1 MSKKQYITE
10 REGQIEFFD
19 NYGIPY
25 NDDQSV
31 LVDNTDG
38 VFNGCIF
45 EFKLNI
51 TNLNRTLLQAI
62 KYLSR
67 MRVKGESVPAT
78 ILLVSLNDTTMY
90 VYKSA
95 DYFDEIHKIYTG
107 AASKDNDGFVAKPYD
122 AKLDYSDMA
131 DSATVKKI
139 LRGRKTIEEMY
150 MPVDLDENCIVGWAD
165 RYYRENPK
173 ASKGDF
179 LGDETGTQVKV
190 TGEIRDP
197 KHFAGLIRPY
207 TGKTNERFKYL
218 MDCLNDRLSK
228 KDLGAFYTP
237 EPYCRKAAELVQ
249 MAVDRVPKGNDYI
262 ILDRCAGTGNLE
274 AALIGLF
281 DRNGD
286 ELISHCVVS
295 TYEYYEYKVLQERI
309 GDKVRD
315 IIPPTEANVVYAN
328 GKVANADAMSKEFI
342 ENPIIRQY
350 VDNPKCTIIL
360 LENPPYQDSTSV
372 TFNDDAGKKAKAD
385 RTTSF
390 INSEYRK
397 ITNTLNE
404 GKASAREI
412 SNLFIWSGFKYY
424 LRQDTDSYILFS
436 PVKYFKNVGLAQNIM
451 IKGFLFNRKHFHATD
466 STIACILWSNEKDS
480 ATTTF
485 TFEALDIINDTLTS
499 VSNVT
504 VKKVKNTFIDFYDKR
519 SFPTDVDGN
528 VWCASDGT
536 EMPFSNRIDTKS
548 LYNDNIIAAIG
559 APGYNLDAMKR
570 CLVRQQFY
578 RHGLVFYLR
587 NDNYKDKLPLW
598 VAKLYPQDNWYD
610 KDVYNTTADG
620 GDTYTHDPQF
630 LKSCL
635 IYTCLSNQNKC
646 LTFDGSD
653 GRHYQNEL
661 CFDNTDPTRLPLAL
675 TDLNKYAAAKETAL
689 DDDEVA
695 LMDLWYKIMNEAKR
709 TANYNPAFTYGVY
722 QITKELNT
730 FKTIGTGKPKRI
742 EYDDPELNGDLESLR
757 KMLKEYYKSHIT
769 AKMFQYELLK

>member
-95 DYFDEIHKIYTG
+95 DYFDEIHKIYIG

-122 AKLDYSDMA
+122 AKLDYSDMV

-249 MAVDRVPKGNDYI
+249 MAVDRVPEGNNYI

-274 AALIGLF
+274 AALIGLY

-286 ELISHCVVS
+286 ELINHCVQTSS
-295 TYEYYEYKVLQERI
+295 T
-309 GDKVRD
+309 
-315 IIPPTEANVVYAN
+315 
-328 GKVANADAMSKEFI
+328 
-342 ENPIIRQY
+342 
-350 VDNPKCTIIL
+350 
-360 LENPPYQDSTSV
+360 
-372 TFNDDAGKKAKAD
+372 
-385 RTTSF
+385 
-390 INSEYRK
+390 
-397 ITNTLNE
+397 
-404 GKASAREI
+404 
-412 SNLFIWSGFKYY
+412 
-424 LRQDTDSYILFS
+424 
-436 PVKYFKNVGLAQNIM
+436 
-451 IKGFLFNRKHFHATD
+451 FLH
-466 STIACILWSNEKDS
+466 C
-480 ATTTF
+480 
-485 TFEALDIINDTLTS
+485 
-499 VSNVT
+499 
-504 VKKVKNTFIDFYDKR
+504 
-519 SFPTDVDGN
+519 
-528 VWCASDGT
+528 
-536 EMPFSNRIDTKS
+536 
-548 LYNDNIIAAIG
+548 
-559 APGYNLDAMKR
+559 
-570 CLVRQQFY
+570 
-578 RHGLVFYLR
+578 
-587 NDNYKDKLPLW
+587 
-598 VAKLYPQDNWYD
+598 
-610 KDVYNTTADG
+610 
-620 GDTYTHDPQF
+620 
-630 LKSCL
+630 
-635 IYTCLSNQNKC
+635 
-646 LTFDGSD
+646 
-653 GRHYQNEL
+653 
-661 CFDNTDPTRLPLAL
+661 
-675 TDLNKYAAAKETAL
+675 
-689 DDDEVA
+689 
-695 LMDLWYKIMNEAKR
+695 
-709 TANYNPAFTYGVY
+709 
-722 QITKELNT
+722 
-730 FKTIGTGKPKRI
+730 
-742 EYDDPELNGDLESLR
+742 
-757 KMLKEYYKSHIT
+757 
-769 AKMFQYELLK
+769 